1 MFSMTMKNDN
11 ESTDFLRVYDVASSM
26 TMTGTNINGHKLWK
40 KKRAAELLLKFHNCK
55 TDKAM
60 TYPVKGQ

>member
-1 MFSMTMKNDN
+1 MKNVN
-11 ESTDFLRVYDVASSM
+11 ESTDLLRLYDVASSM
-26 TMTGTNINGHKLWK
+26 TLTGTNINGHKLWK
-40 KKRAAELLLKFHNCK
+40 KN